1 MLASQV
7 NGNIYITDDERRL
20 LEANQQ
26 AIKIKDDISDIE
38 NEPVNQLIAK
48 FDKLPVTGIDE
59 EKVVEAYNSYKEKLF
74 NRYKLSKTLKQVGNN
89 YVFEKDGYLFLS
101 IDFGKGTTTINSG
114 SYPNYWTYQ
123 RCYFQTF
130 DTEGNVFLDI
140 PYNIDINGIGD
151 YAQTGCHNSSHSS
164 EYAGS
169 TRYSRAVFPVFKGQT
184 FKLLEGDINWFKVAY
199 YEDRFYGN
207 R

>member
-7 NGNIYITDDERRL
+7 NGNIYITDEERRL

-26 AIKIKDDISDIE
+26 ALKIKDDISDIE

-48 FDKLPVTGIDE
+48 FDKCPATTVDE
-59 EKVVEAYNSYKEKLF
+59 EKVVEAYNSYKEKLY
-74 NRYKLSKTLKQVGNN
+74 NRYKLSKTAKSIRNN

-101 IDFGKGTTTINSG
+101 IDYGRPTMYACRGGNSYSG
-114 SYPNYWTYQ
+114 SLTDQ
-123 RCYFQTF
+123 KCYFQTL

-140 PYNIDINGIGD
+140 PYNIGTWIASAYSCNENDDG
-151 YAQTGCHNSSHSS
+151 TS
-164 EYAGS
+164 EYLS
-169 TRYSRAVFPVFKGQT
+169 QVRCSRVVYPVFKGQT
-184 FKLLEGDINWFKVAY
+184 FKLLEGDISWFKVAY